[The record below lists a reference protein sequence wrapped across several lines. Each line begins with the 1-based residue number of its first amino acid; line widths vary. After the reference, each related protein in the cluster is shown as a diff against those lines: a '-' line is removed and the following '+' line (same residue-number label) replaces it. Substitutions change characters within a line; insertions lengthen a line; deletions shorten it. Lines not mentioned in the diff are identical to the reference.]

1 MIDTTTLR
9 TVFLDQAS
17 LDRGELDLAALR
29 EHAGALTLHAQ
40 TDAREVIA
48 RIADAHVVLTNKVVL
63 DAAAIAAAPKL
74 KLILVTATGTNNVD
88 LEAARAR
95 GIVVSNCRDYGTPA
109 VAQHALLLM
118 LALRTNFLRYQEE
131 VRAGAWQRSPIF
143 CLMDHP
149 IGELSGQT
157 LGILGY
163 GTLGRAV
170 ARLGEAFGMTVRVG
184 QLPGR
189 APHPDSLPF
198 DELLATTDIVSLHCP
213 LTEATRHL
221 IDAAALARM
230 KPTALLINTAR
241 GGLVDEAALADA
253 LRGGRL
259 GGAGFDV
266 LTAEPP
272 RDGNPLLAGDIPNL
286 IVTPH
291 NAWAS
296 REARQRLL
304 DQSVENLQAWQRGA
318 PLRQVGT

>member
-1 MIDTTTLR
+1 MTQH
-9 TVFLDQAS
+9 TVFLDHAS
-17 LDRGELDLAALR
+17 LDLGDLDLHALR
-29 EHAGALTLHAQ
+29 EAAGALTLHPH
-40 TDAREVIA
+40 TDARDTVA
-48 RIADAHVVLTNKVVL
+48 RIANANMVLTNKVVL
-63 DAAAIAAAPKL
+63 DAAAIASAPDL

-88 LEAARAR
+88 LVAARDR
-95 GIVVSNCRDYGTPA
+95 GIVVCNCRGYGTA
-109 VAQHALLLM
+109 SVAQHALLLM
-118 LALRTNFLRYQEE
+118 LALRTNFLQYQHD
-131 VRAGAWQRSPIF
+131 VRAGAWQRANNF

-149 IGELSGQT
+149 VSELAGQT

-184 QLPGR
+184 RLPGR
-189 APHPDSLPF
+189 PARPDALPF
-198 DELLATTDIVSLHCP
+198 DELLASADVLSLHCP
-213 LTEATRHL
+213 LTEATRNL

-253 LRGGRL
+253 LRAGRL
-259 GGAGFDV
+259 GGAGVDV
-266 LTAEPP
+266 LTGEPP
-272 RDGNPLLAGDIPNL
+272 RQGNPLLADDIPNL

-304 DQSVENLQAWQRGA
+304 DQSVENLRAWRDGVPVRVA
-318 PLRQVGT
+318 GD

>member
-1 MIDTTTLR
+1 MTSPLHC
-9 TVFLDQAS
+9 VFLDHAS
-17 LDRGELDLAALR
+17 LDLGDLDLAALR
-29 EHAGALTLHAQ
+29 EAAGTLTLHPTTAP
-40 TDAREVIA
+40 TDVAT
-48 RIADAHVVLTNKVVL
+48 RIADADVVLTNKVVL
-63 DAAAIAAAPKL
+63 DAATLAAASKL

-88 LEAARAR
+88 LDAARAR

-118 LALRTNFLRYQEE
+118 LALRTNFLRYQQE

-149 IGELSGQT
+149 VGELSGQT
-157 LGILGY
+157 LGILGH

-189 APHPDSLPF
+189 PSRPDTVPF
-198 DELLATTDIVSLHCP
+198 DDLLATADILSLHFP
-213 LTEATRHL
+213 LTETTRNL

-253 LRGGRL
+253 LRAGRL

-266 LTAEPP
+266 LAEEPP
-272 RDGNPLLAGDIPNL
+272 RHGNPLLADDIPNL

-296 REARQRLL
+296 REARQRLI
-304 DQSVENLQAWQRGA
+304 DQSAENLVAWQAGA
-318 PLRQVGT
+318 PRRVVGQ